1 MYIYTYICTHT
12 HVLYVGVYIC
22 TCKYIYL
29 SINLSPVGEI
39 GANILLAEKV
49 GRMYLARQD
58 DIHHN

>member
-1 MYIYTYICTHT
+1 MY
-12 HVLYVGVYIC
+12 
-22 TCKYIYL
+22 KYIYL